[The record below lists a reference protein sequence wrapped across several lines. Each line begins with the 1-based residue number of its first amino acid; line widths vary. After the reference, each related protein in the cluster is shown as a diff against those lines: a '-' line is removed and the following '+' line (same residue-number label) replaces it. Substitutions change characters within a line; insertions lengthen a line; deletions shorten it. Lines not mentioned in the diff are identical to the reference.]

1 MSDTVEI
8 SSVSISSTSSLF
20 QILKNCA
27 NFQSYDSLPIEE
39 YNDVFSIDSHSNIYL
54 DTYPKMIATNTYSIS
69 GSISNRSA
77 SSDDSWLDNNILEE
91 SGRISLAYE
100 NLKTIPR
107 RIAEKYA
114 MQTKFLDLSYNNF
127 QNLSFLSFF
136 EDLHTLILDRNSNLD
151 VNSLPFLPNLKILWI
166 NNCNIKNVVDWIH
179 RIRTQCPTLEHLS
192 IMGNPGIKEPFNYCT
207 LNMYATAIS
216 ALNTGDIDTLIMP
229 ANSVVDYR
237 EYILGMLTNLQY
249 LDGTPRHTLLN
260 TTDKI
265 NANGH
270 IPSSPTTSLSNG
282 SSSQSQCSNNGK
294 SRSNERQRK
303 ISTTLSFKGIFRMK
317 RRKSSYPSSSTN

>member
-1 MSDTVEI
+1 MSETIDI
-8 SSVSISSTSSLF
+8 SSVSINSTSTLF

-27 NFQSYDSLPIEE
+27 NFQSYDSLPTAE
-39 YNDVFSIDSHSNIYL
+39 YNDVFSIDSHNSFYL
-54 DTYPKMIATNTYSIS
+54 DSYPKMIATNTYSIS

-91 SGRISLAYE
+91 NGRISLAYE

-151 VNSLPFLPNLKILWI
+151 VNTLPFLPNLKILWI

-179 RIRTQCPTLEHLS
+179 RIRAQCPTLEHLS
-192 IMGNPGIKEPFNYCT
+192 IMGNPGIKESFNYCT
-207 LNMYATAIS
+207 LNMYASAIS
-216 ALNTGDIDTLIMP
+216 ALNTGDIDTLIMQP
-229 ANSVVDYR
+229 ANTAVDYR
-237 EYILGMLTNLQY
+237 EYILGMLTNLEY
-249 LDGTPRHTLLN
+249 LDGRPRNTLLLS
-260 TTDKI
+260 TSGKI
-265 NANGH
+265 NANGR

-282 SSSQSQCSNNGK
+282 SSSQSQCSNNGN
-294 SRSNERQRK
+294 NERQRK
-303 ISTTLSFKGIFRMK
+303 ISPTLSFKGIFRMK
-317 RRKSSYPSSSTN
+317 RRKISYPSSSTN